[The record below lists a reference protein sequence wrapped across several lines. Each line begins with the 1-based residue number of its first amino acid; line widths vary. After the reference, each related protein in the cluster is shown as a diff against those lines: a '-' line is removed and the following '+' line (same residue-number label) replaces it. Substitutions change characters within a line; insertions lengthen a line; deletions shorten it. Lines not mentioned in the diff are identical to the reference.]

1 MLKPKSLKKRSD
13 FRSVNNL
20 VAVSANAEAEP
31 TIVKLNPV
39 VDRLLNNRA
48 HKIVDAFV
56 LDRVEGSWMLVLA

>member
-20 VAVSANAEAEP
+20 VAVSANAEAEL

-56 LDRVEGSWMLVLA
+56 LNRVEGSGMLVLA